1 MFLIMDMQTLI
12 NFGAASVLTVIGW
25 FARQLWEAVNR
36 LKDDMKSLEIS
47 LPTNYVRKEDME
59 CRFDR
64 LEAMLGRVFE
74 KLDNKADKS

>member
-36 LKDDMKSLEIS
+36 LKDDVKSIEIS
-47 LPTNYVRKEDME
+47 LPTNYVRKDDME

-64 LEAMLGRVFE
+64 IEAMLARVFE
-74 KLDNKADKS
+74 KLDHKADK